1 MFIKTTVFK
10 KLIKQA
16 YETGSLLVAGTE
28 NEYIISGNWWI
39 IRVKKDVFSKKNK
52 AAIIELTGEFPE
64 EGEAFRPTKNAGNQY
79 EIAENPAW
87 DITKAF
93 YDAKEGFIITK
104 ATYELNRNRIRILQN
119 KSTNECVPINQ
130 IMIDLI
136 DTEALEEGEG
146 YPVGPNAPNKQGEIM
161 YWHNN
166 TMTLAACT
174 IATNCNEGEQ
184 SELSK
189 YLQLLENIE
198 LKGS

>member
-1 MFIKTTVFK
+1 MFVKTTVFK
-10 KLIKQA
+10 KLIKQTYNA
-16 YETGSLLVAGTE
+16 GRLLVVGTE
-28 NEYIISGNWWI
+28 NEYIIAGDWWI
-39 IRVKKDVFSKKNK
+39 IRVKKDLFAKKNK
-52 AAIIELTGEFPE
+52 AAVIEITGELPRD
-64 EGEAFRPTKNAGNQY
+64 GEAFRPIKKAGNQY
-79 EIAENPAW
+79 EIAENPVW

-104 ATYELNRNRIRILQN
+104 ATYELNRDRIRILQN

-136 DTEALEEGEG
+136 DTEAIEEGEG
-146 YPVGPNAPNKQGEIM
+146 YPVGPNAPNKQGRIM

-166 TMTLAACT
+166 TMTLAAYT
-174 IATNCNEGEQ
+174 IEANCNEGEQ

-198 LKGS
+198 LKES

>member
-1 MFIKTTVFK
+1 MFVKATVFK

-16 YETGSLLVAGTE
+16 YDARRLLVAGTE
-28 NEYIISGNWWI
+28 NEYIIAGNWWI
-39 IRVKKDVFSKKNK
+39 IRVKKDLFSKKNK
-52 AAIIELTGEFPE
+52 AAVIEITGELPGA
-64 EGEAFRPTKNAGNQY
+64 GEAFRPIKKAGNQY

-93 YDAKEGFIITK
+93 YDAKEEFVITK
-104 ATYELNRNRIRILQN
+104 AIYELNWERIRILQN
-119 KSTNECVPINQ
+119 KATNECVPINQ

-136 DTEALEEGEG
+136 DAEAIEEGEG
-146 YPVGPNAPNKQGEIM
+146 RPVGPNAPNKQGKIM

-174 IATNCNEGEQ
+174 IAANCNEGEQ

-189 YLQLLENIE
+189 YLQLLENME
-198 LKGS
+198 LEES